1 MSFHSAH
8 APFVTFS
15 KMPFERL
22 SGEAPPPVVVLFT
35 AVSVA
40 SVVVCDEETSYG
52 ENWYQSKFDTHCWP
66 EGAWKTKVALDAASR
81 ASGSETAACT
91 VE

>member
-22 SGEAPPPVVVLFT
+22 SGAEPPPVVVLLT

-40 SVVVCDEETSYG
+40 SVVAGEEGTSYG
-52 ENWYQSKFDTHCWP
+52 ENWYQSKFDTHCCP
-66 EGAWKTKVALDAASR
+66 AGAWNTNVALEARSR
-81 ASGSETAACT
+81 ASGS
-91 VE
+91 